1 MIARSES
8 SIINHFYVMFD
19 HFGLLAPIYDR
30 VISTPDVEWWQEL
43 LQLPVAG
50 RLLDAGG
57 GTGRVSVGL
66 RPFVNHLVISDESAK
81 MLAEAQAKTVCCPVV
96 GVAETLPF
104 PDASFDRVMVVDAL
118 HHFANQREAVAD
130 LARVLKPGGRLVIEE
145 PDLNRFSVKLVALAE
160 KVALMRSYFYYP
172 NQIEAMLAGLGLSTR
187 VEGDGR
193 FAAWIIGDKP

>member
-1 MIARSES
+1 MVSAFIVQRSS
-8 SIINHFYVMFD
+8 FIMFD
-19 HFGLLAPIYDR
+19 HFGLLAPFYER
-30 VISTPDVEWWQEL
+30 VIPPPDMARWQEL

-50 RLLDAGG
+50 SLLDAGG
-57 GTGRVSVGL
+57 GTGRVSAQL

-81 MLAEAQAKTVCCPVV
+81 MLAQAQAKTLCCPVV
-96 GVAETLPF
+96 GAVETLPF

-145 PDLNRFSVKLVALAE
+145 PDLNRFSVKMVAVAE
-160 KVALMRSYFYYP
+160 KLALMRSHFYYP
-172 NQIEAMLAGLGLSTR
+172 NQIEAMLVALGLSTR

-193 FAAWIIGDKP
+193 FAAWIIADKT

>member
-1 MIARSES
+1 MYSAFIIQHS
-8 SIINHFYVMFD
+8 SFAMFD

-30 VISTPDVEWWQEL
+30 VISTPDVERWQEL
-43 LQLPVAG
+43 LQLPVNG

-57 GTGRVSVGL
+57 GTGRVSAQL

-118 HHFANQREAVAD
+118 HHFANQRDAVAD

-160 KVALMRSYFYYP
+160 KLALMRSHFYYP

-193 FAAWIIGDKP
+193 FAAWIIADKT